1 MSAAAFA
8 RQFFGQRSCLAFVLV
23 VSALLVFAIGWRSG
37 YTLRGGDTKLP
48 PVTLLLIPGFAQ
60 TAAKADPPPGLRS
73 CAGFWTPA

>member
-23 VSALLVFAIGWRSG
+23 VSALLVFAIGWLRG

-48 PVTLLLIPGFAQ
+48 PVTLLLIQFDAA
-60 TAAKADPPPGLRS
+60 TATEDKIMYAAIH
-73 CAGFWTPA
+73 